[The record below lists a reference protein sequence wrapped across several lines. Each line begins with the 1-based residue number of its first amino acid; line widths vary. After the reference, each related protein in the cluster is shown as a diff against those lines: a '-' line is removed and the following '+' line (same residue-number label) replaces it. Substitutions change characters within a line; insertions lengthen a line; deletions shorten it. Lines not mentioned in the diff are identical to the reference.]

1 MYMLRS
7 DCMTNTNATN
17 LRKNLFDY
25 LNSAIEFNDIIN
37 VNTKKGN
44 AIILSEQEYNGL
56 LETLYLC
63 SIPGMKER
71 LEVGLQ
77 ASAEDTVDF
86 KW

>member
-1 MYMLRS
+1 MS
-7 DCMTNTNATN
+7 TTNATN

-25 LNSAIEFNDIIN
+25 LNSAIEFNDIIK

-44 AIILSEQEYNGL
+44 AVILSEQEYNGL

-63 SIPGMKER
+63 SVPGMKER
-71 LEVGLQ
+71 LTDGLN
-77 ASAEDTVDF
+77 ATLEDCVDF

>member
-1 MYMLRS
+1 
-7 DCMTNTNATN
+7 MTNTNSTN
-17 LRKNLFDY
+17 LRRNLFEY

-44 AIILSEQEYNGL
+44 AVIISEQDYNGMI
-56 LETLYLC
+56 ETIYLC

-71 LEVGLQ
+71 LIEGLN
-77 ASAEDTVDF
+77 AKPEDREDF

>member
-1 MYMLRS
+1 
-7 DCMTNTNATN
+7 MTNTNATN

-25 LNSAIEFNDIIN
+25 LNSAIEF
-37 VNTKKGN
+37 NTKKGN